1 MNVRH
6 PLSESLLVTQAAAKE
21 ISRLISRN
29 RVHRGDGKKEAIERH
44 RGLRQYRKLN
54 IQLSPLTR

>member
-44 RGLRQYRKLN
+44 QYRGTNKGSDN
-54 IQLSPLTR
+54 TAN